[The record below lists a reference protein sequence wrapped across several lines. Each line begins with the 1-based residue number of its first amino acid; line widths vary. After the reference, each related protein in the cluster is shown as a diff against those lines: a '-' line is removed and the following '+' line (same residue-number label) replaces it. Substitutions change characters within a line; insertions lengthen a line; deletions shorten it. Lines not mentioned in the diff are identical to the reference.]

1 MYIEDIIIDGFK
13 SYANR
18 TVIEGFD
25 PTFNAIT
32 GLNGSG
38 KSNILDSICF
48 VLGISNLS
56 QVRVDSLQE
65 LVYKKGQAGITKAS
79 VTITFNNADKKQSP
93 AGYEHLDKITVT
105 RQVAIGGR
113 NKYLINGHNAQLSR
127 VQDLFHSVQLNVNNP
142 HFLIMQGRI
151 TKVLN
156 MKPPE
161 ILAMIE
167 EAAGTRMFEMKK
179 NSALNTIEKKQK
191 KVDEITKVLAEEIT
205 PTLDKL
211 RGERTSYMKFTNN
224 QTMIDRLHRFI
235 TAYEYYTYEKRLESS
250 EYASLNEEQEKGR
263 KRKSELLTKST
274 DLKAKIGELAKQ
286 REKETHLEEMDQQEQ
301 KLSKELVKYQ
311 TSHKHQKELLD
322 KEEGAINNLA
332 DNREEIKQS
341 IQQKQK
347 EKQSMEKKIQSIVE
361 ENQQINTELKTL
373 QNRYNTMTT
382 GISTGGGADGS
393 SAAEDGSYTEQLME
407 AKKTAVNAA
416 SEYKQAEFRVKHLN
430 GELIAKRK
438 AITQEQSDHKKLQ
451 AEQEIVERE
460 IQQITRSIQELQ
472 LDNSKQQDLTEKK
485 RQLEPLVSKLREEVG
500 NASAQL
506 SGLEFTYT
514 DPSKGFNRSKV
525 KGIVANLITLKD
537 VETATA
543 LEICAGGKL
552 YNIVV
557 EDYETG
563 QALLSKGQLKR
574 RVTLLPLDKVEGRTI
589 EPQKIKS
596 AQKITNGAVKPAI
609 EFVNYD
615 KELQPAMNFVFGSTF
630 IATDK
635 KYAEKTAFD
644 TSIKVRTISL
654 EGDEYNPAGSLTGGS
669 GPSSGSILTK
679 IQRLNEN
686 NRRLR
691 ENQAQLEQINFELAQ
706 LKSVT
711 DRFKQLEQQL
721 NIKQHAASLIKQRFQ
736 LNPHHQLLESIKE
749 MEKSIESDIEL
760 VKISKEKEKEAL
772 EKVKQL
778 ESQVNDFQSIRE
790 NQLKDLEK
798 KLQITKEKC
807 VKSNKIV
814 KGEQVFI
821 ERLDL
826 EIQEMENELET
837 LSKETQGNQGT
848 ISKMR
853 KEVDTLAR
861 SISETN
867 QQIQEIKEILS
878 EKRKDMAKK
887 NDSIRSLNQELEKI
901 QSEIT
906 EIDMSSEKQ
915 RSRMAR
921 VQKDCTEAE
930 KWLEAAI
937 KKHTWIKNEKQLFNR
952 PGSDFDFNATN
963 PSKANAEFIKLQE
976 EQEKL
981 SKTINR
987 KVMSMFEKA
996 EQEYQELMEKKKI
1009 IENDK
1014 SKIEHVIRE
1023 LDEKKNE
1030 SLRTTW
1036 KKVNKDFG
1044 SIFSTLLPGTS
1055 AKLEPPEGQS
1065 ELFGLEVK
1073 VAFGDVWKETLS
1085 ELSGGQKS
1093 LLALSLILSLLL
1105 FKPAPMYIL
1114 DEIDAAL
1121 DLSHTQ
1127 NIGMMLKQHFTSSQ
1141 FIVVSLKEGMF
1152 TNANVLFE
1160 TKFIDGVSKVHRTV
1174 FNKKDKQIKKK

>member
-79 VTITFNNADKKQSP
+79 VTITFNNSDKKQSP

-224 QTMIDRLHRFI
+224 QTLIDRLQRFI
-235 TAYEYYTYEKRLESS
+235 IAYEYYTYEKKLESS
-250 EYASLNEEQEKGR
+250 EFESFKAEIDKGQ
-263 KRKSELLTKST
+263 KRKKDLTLKST
-274 DLKAKIGELAKQ
+274 DLKAKISELAKQ
-286 REKETHLEEMDQQEQ
+286 REKETNLEEMDQQEQ

-311 TSHKHQKELLD
+311 TSHKHQKESLD

-332 DNREEIKQS
+332 NTREEIKQS

-361 ENQQINTELKTL
+361 ENQQINAELKTL
-373 QNRYNTMTT
+373 QNKHNTMTT
-382 GISTGGGADGS
+382 GISTGADGS

-416 SEYKQAEFRVKHLN
+416 SEYKQAEFRVKHLQS
-430 GELIAKRK
+430 ELIAKRK
-438 AITQEQSDHKKLQ
+438 AITQEQTDHKKLQ
-451 AEQEIVERE
+451 AEQELVERE
-460 IQQITRSIQELQ
+460 IQQLTRSIQELQ
-472 LDNSKQQDLTEKK
+472 LDNSKQQELTEKK

-506 SGLEFTYT
+506 SGLEFNYT
-514 DPSKGFNRSKV
+514 DPSKSFDRSKV

-543 LEICAGGKL
+543 LEICASGKL
-552 YNIVV
+552 YNIVI
-557 EDYETG
+557 EDDETG
-563 QALLSKGQLKR
+563 KALLSKGQLKR
-574 RVTLLPLDKVEGRTI
+574 RVTLLPLNKVEGRSI
-589 EPQKIKS
+589 DPQKIKN
-596 AQKITNGAVKPAI
+596 AQKIAPNGAVKPAI
-609 EFVNYD
+609 EFVEYD

-635 KYAEKTAFD
+635 KYAQKAAFD
-644 TSIKVRTISL
+644 SSIKVRTISL

-669 GPSSGSILTK
+669 RPPSGSILTQ

-686 NRRLR
+686 NRCLR
-691 ENQAQLEQINFELAQ
+691 ENQSQLEHINFELVQ

-721 NIKQHAASLIKQRFQ
+721 NIKQHAASLIAQRFQ

-749 MEKSIESDIEL
+749 MEKSIESDTQLITN
-760 VKISKEKEKEAL
+760 SMTKEKEAL

-790 NQLKDLEK
+790 SQLKDLEK
-798 KLQITKEKC
+798 KIQITKEKC
-807 VKSNKIV
+807 IKSNRIV

-821 ERLDL
+821 EKLDL
-826 EIQEMENELET
+826 EIQEMDNELEN

-853 KEVDTLAR
+853 KDVDTLAR

-867 QQIQEIKEILS
+867 KQIQDIRETLS
-878 EKRKDMAKK
+878 EIRKDMAQK
-887 NDSIRSLNQELEKI
+887 NDAIRSLHQELEKI

-906 EIDMSSEKQ
+906 EIDMSTEKLK
-915 RSRMAR
+915 SRMNR
-921 VQKDCTEAE
+921 VDKDRQEAS

-952 PGSDFDFNATN
+952 PGSDFDFNATD
-963 PSKANAEFIKLQE
+963 PSKANSEYIKLQE

-1055 AKLEPPEGQS
+1055 AKLEPPEGQN

-1174 FNKKDKQIKKK
+1174 FNKKDKQVGKKK